1 MKKNIA
7 IVCGGDSGEYEIS
20 IKSAAVVK
28 KHLSP
33 EKWNTWLVLIK
44 ASGWYATLEN
54 GEKVPVDKNDFS
66 IQDTQGRKIK
76 FDAVFNAIHGT
87 PGEDGK
93 LLAYFDMLG
102 IPYNSSGATC
112 CALTF
117 HKDFC
122 KRIVASNGVHV
133 ADSILINKR
142 DSIDSKEI
150 IKQLGLPVFVK
161 PNNGGS
167 SVGVSKVK
175 NDNELFPAIEKAFRE
190 DTQVLIESFVEGR
203 EIGCGVVEHKG
214 RMLVFPLTEIISK
227 NEFFDYEA
235 KYTDGMSDEIT
246 PAAVDEAI
254 ELEIKATA
262 ALLYHRIECRG
273 IARFDFILTKE
284 EEIYFLEVN
293 IVPGMSEA
301 SIIPKQAEC
310 MGISLQKLFDMT
322 LDNLF

>member
-28 KHLSP
+28 KHLSA
-33 EKWNTWLVLIK
+33 EKWNTWTVIIT
-44 ASGWYATLEN
+44 ASRWHAELDN
-54 GEKVPVDKNDFS
+54 GKTVIVDKNDFS
-66 IQDTQGRKIK
+66 IQNEQGQKIK

-87 PGEDGK
+87 PGENGK

-122 KRIVASNGVHV
+122 KRIVASNGVLV
-133 ADSILINKR
+133 ADSILINENE
-142 DSIDSKEI
+142 SIDIEEI
-150 IKQLGLPVFVK
+150 VDQLELPVFVK

-175 NDNELFPAIEKAFRE
+175 SIDELLPAIEKAFRE
-190 DTQVLIESFVEGR
+190 DTQVLIERFIAGR
-203 EIGCGVVEHKG
+203 EIGCGVLEHKG
-214 RMLVFPLTEIISK
+214 RMLVLPLTEIISK

-246 PAAVDEAI
+246 PATVDEDI
-254 ELEIKATA
+254 ELEIKATSA
-262 ALLYHRIECRG
+262 ILYHRLECKG
-273 IARFDFILTKE
+273 IARFDFILTDE
-284 EEIYFLEVN
+284 AIYFLEVN

-322 LDNLF
+322 LENLF